1 MTKKEH
7 FFHLSLLPVA
17 KKDEHITYILFQIKA
32 ILKQEGMP
40 DAELNAL
47 EFKPSRNLFIL
58 NKEEITKEALL
69 EFTNTFNYTSL
80 NQYSRFF
87 VLFSVDLLNT
97 AQASSLL
104 KFLEEPKTSTYGFL
118 VPENP
123 DAVLDTIKSR
133 AFPVTYENKENTDKP
148 VSLDEEIFE
157 LSGELFKDE
166 IEVFENRVFL
176 DSLQT
181 PFLDFISVILDP
193 EKKYTLTLAKYFSV
207 EHERI
212 SGRVFLKLIQTFL
225 MDAINFKLKR
235 SLHFKS
241 QEEHIA
247 KLASFQMN
255 KLIKTFDF
263 VQKRTKAFY
272 FPVNARMQILTAL
285 IAFDQFLK

>member
-1 MTKKEH
+1 MPKKKH
-7 FFHLSLLPVA
+7 FFHLSLLPAA
-17 KKDEHITYILFQIKA
+17 KKDAHISYIFGQIKA

-40 DAELNAL
+40 DAELNTL

-58 NKEEITKEALL
+58 NKEEITKDTLL

-87 VLFSVDLLNT
+87 VLFGVDLLNT

-118 VPENP
+118 VPDNP

-133 AFPVTYENKENTDKP
+133 AFSVTYDNKENTKKP
-148 VSLDEEIFE
+148 VSLDEEIYE
-157 LSGELFKDE
+157 LSGELFKDA
-166 IEVFENRVFL
+166 IEVFENKAFFDNL
-176 DSLQT
+176 KT
-181 PFLDFISVILDP
+181 AFLDFISVISDP

-212 SGRVFLKLIQTFL
+212 VGQVFLKLIQTFL

-235 SLHFKS
+235 SLYFKS
-241 QEEHIA
+241 QEEPIS
-247 KLASFQMN
+247 KLAGLQMN

-263 VQKRTKAFY
+263 VQKRAKAFY
-272 FPVNARMQILTAL
+272 FPVNARVQILTAL
-285 IAFDQFLK
+285 AAFDQFLK

>member
-1 MTKKEH
+1 MTKKDH
-7 FFHLSLLPVA
+7 FFHLSLLPAA
-17 KKDEHITYILFQIKA
+17 KKDEHISYILFQIKA

-69 EFTNTFNYTSL
+69 EFTNIFNYTSL

-87 VLFSVDLLNT
+87 VLFGVDLLNT
-97 AQASSLL
+97 SQASSLL

-123 DAVLDTIKSR
+123 DAVIDTIKSR
-133 AFPVTYENKENTDKP
+133 AFPVIYENKENADKQI
-148 VSLDEEIFE
+148 SLDEEIYE
-157 LSGELFKDE
+157 LSGELFKDVP
-166 IEVFENRVFL
+166 EVFESKVFL
-176 DSLQT
+176 DSLKT
-181 PFLDFISVILDP
+181 PFLEFISVMLDP

-207 EHERI
+207 EHERTT
-212 SGRVFLKLIQTFL
+212 GRIFLKLIQTFL
-225 MDAINFKLKR
+225 MDAINFKLR
-235 SLHFKS
+235 RGLYFKS

-247 KLASFQMN
+247 KLAGFSMN

-263 VQKRTKAFY
+263 VQKRAKAFY
-272 FPVNARMQILTAL
+272 FPVNARVQILTAL
-285 IAFDQFLK
+285 VAFDQFLK